1 MKIIL
6 DIMWVIGTP
15 FRAFVASVFSVIC
28 FFALLLILLFCR
40 NRIDYEVEECLDSII
55 GVWKWTFLRRS
66 REN

>member
-28 FFALLLILLFCR
+28 FFALVLN
-40 NRIDYEVEECLDSII
+40 NRSGCVRAVETRTCI
-55 GVWKWTFLRRS
+55 RRA
-66 REN
+66 RR